1 MTNNDKSSNRCKD
14 TMGNAIH
21 VGDWVSILPP
31 PNTIWVGRIT
41 EVSDGGLS
49 LSIDR
54 NQKGV
59 TPSKVRLVLDI
70 TLQANP
76 QVPVF
81 PNLVRIVTP
90 MEEAAVEKILEK
102 IETPPIQ

>member
-1 MTNNDKSSNRCKD
+1 MTKNSDGTNRCKD
-14 TMGNAIH
+14 TMGNTLH
-21 VGDWVSILPP
+21 TGDWVSILPP
-31 PNTIWVGRIT
+31 PNTLWVGRIT

-59 TPSKVRLVLDI
+59 TPAKVRLVLDI
-70 TLQANP
+70 TLNANP
-76 QVPVF
+76 QAPIF

-90 MEEAAVEKILEK
+90 MEEAAVEKVLEK
-102 IETPPIQ
+102 LETPPI

>member
-1 MTNNDKSSNRCKD
+1 MTKNNDGTNRCKD
-14 TMGNAIH
+14 TMGNTLH
-21 VGDWVSILPP
+21 NGDWVSILPP
-31 PNTIWVGRIT
+31 PNTLWVGRIT

-59 TPSKVRLVLDI
+59 TPAKVRLVLDI
-70 TLQANP
+70 TLNANP
-76 QVPVF
+76 QVPIF

-90 MEEAAVEKILEK
+90 MEEAAAEKVLEK
-102 IETPPIQ
+102 LET